1 MRSLVELDDFPA
13 AADYTYL
20 NAASVA
26 LMPRPVGQA
35 VLEWQEELAIRG
47 TVRFDEE
54 AETQVFEEL
63 RRAAARLLGA
73 RPYEVAASSSATEAL
88 CSLAWALS
96 PGEGQNVVSA
106 DIEFPSV
113 VYPWLRVSHETG
125 CEVRLAKG
133 HDGSVDLEE
142 IICLIDDHTGVVCLS
157 HVEYGS
163 GQRLDMAALARV
175 AHDHGSLLIVD
186 ASQSAGALPIDVEA
200 WGVDALVT
208 ASYKWLCGP
217 FGAAVL
223 YLRPELYQRLEPGL
237 VGWRSTAVPYDF
249 QAQEINWA
257 STARRFEFSTM
268 AYGAAIG
275 MAKAID
281 YLLEIGIEAI
291 WAHNL
296 SLADRLLEGLE
307 SLGAQILSPL
317 EADERTS
324 IITARFPD
332 HDQAEVARRLTEARV
347 IISHRMGSVRFSPHL
362 YNTEEDIERTLEVLD
377 KALATLRERG
387 CQH

>member
-1 MRSLVELDDFPA
+1 MSSLIERDDFPA

-54 AETQVFEEL
+54 AETRVFEEL

-73 RPYEVAASSSATEAL
+73 RPDEIAVSSSATEAL

-113 VYPWLRVSHETG
+113 VYPWVRVSHETG
-125 CEVRLAKG
+125 CQVRLAKG
-133 HDGSVDLEE
+133 HDGSVDPEE
-142 IICLIDDHTGVVCLS
+142 IICLIDDCTAVVCLS
-157 HVEYGS
+157 HVEYVT
-163 GQRLDMAALARV
+163 GQRLDMAALAQV
-175 AHDHGSLLIVD
+175 AHERGALLIVD
-186 ASQSAGALPIDVEA
+186 ATQSAGALRIDVKA

-217 FGAAVL
+217 FGAGVL
-223 YLRPELYQRLEPGL
+223 YLAPELYQRLEPGL
-237 VGWRSTAVPYDF
+237 VGWRSTAVPFDF
-249 QAQEINWA
+249 RAPEIDWA
-257 STARRFEFSTM
+257 PTARRFEFSTM
-268 AYGAAIG
+268 AYGSAIG
-275 MAKAID
+275 MARAID
-281 YLLEIGIEAI
+281 YLLGIGIEEI

-296 SLADRLLEGLE
+296 YLADRLWEGLE
-307 SLGAQILSPL
+307 SLGAQILSPRKA
-317 EADERTS
+317 EERTS
-324 IITARFPD
+324 IITARFPG
-332 HDQAEVARRLTEARV
+332 HDQAEVARRLTEERV

-362 YNTEEDIERTLEVLD
+362 YNTEEDIERTLEVLERV
-377 KALATLRERG
+377 LAEE
-387 CQH
+387 